1 MPAISVLV
9 PVYNALPFLEQ
20 CLNSIRNQSFTD
32 FEVICLNDGSTDA
45 SLETLNRFAQQD
57 KRFVVI
63 DKENEGYGKT
73 LNRGLSKAQGEF
85 ISIIEPDDFIEST
98 MFEDLYDF
106 AQRSANKGTVLDVI
120 KCSYW
125 EYFDSTS
132 DYNAPL
138 VASPALRWMMPQSP
152 IVFSLEENQTL

>member
-63 DKENEGYGKT
+63 DLESSNQMQHLGVVN
-73 LNRGLSKAQGEF
+73 LVRCSVAQA
-85 ISIIEPDDFIEST
+85 
-98 MFEDLYDF
+98 F
-106 AQRSANKGTVLDVI
+106 AR
-120 KCSYW
+120 
-125 EYFDSTS
+125 
-132 DYNAPL
+132 
-138 VASPALRWMMPQSP
+138 PAVEL
-152 IVFSLEENQTL
+152 IVHLQHPPFADIV